1 MERFSFVVY
10 LYLFLSAD
18 VNFESMF
25 FVGCPFCV
33 TALHWLS
40 VLCQLRFVT
49 GCSYIVNSLKRSS
62 IYVEFFNWLLSCIC
76 FFPSALTNVSQFSF
90 GCPFCVKV
98 FHWLSVLC
106 QGFPLVVRF
115 VSRFSIGSSF
125 FFECRFESRFP
136 TVQSFEDSC

>member
-1 MERFSFVVY
+1 
-10 LYLFLSAD
+10 
-18 VNFESMF
+18 MF
-25 FVGCPFCV
+25 FVGCPYCV

-90 GCPFCVKV
+90 GCPFCVMV

-106 QGFPLVVRF
+106 QGFPLVVL
-115 VSRFSIGSSF
+115 FSLNTVLNQG
-125 FFECRFESRFP
+125 FP
-136 TVQSFEDSC
+136 LSNHLRIVVEKLKEDSADSFELKFPCLQLF